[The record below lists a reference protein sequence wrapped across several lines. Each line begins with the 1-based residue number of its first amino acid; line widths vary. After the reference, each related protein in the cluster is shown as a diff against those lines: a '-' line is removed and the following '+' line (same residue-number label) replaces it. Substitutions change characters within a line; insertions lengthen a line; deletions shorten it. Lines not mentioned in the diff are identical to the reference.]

1 MSVFI
6 FSLSIIFGDGMSMI
20 ATILLS
26 FLSTLVGVSN
36 KWNLR
41 LPRRPQAD
49 APPGDVVIRYPNGS
63 YLIVQ
68 CDEDVAREL
77 YFAPEEIDYT
87 ITSPTYYRVL
97 SLFGTLM
104 LMLGVIA
111 LANAKLQLQ
120 MVWAGAYIL
129 INIAHWV
136 VAAVPQKMHWD
147 LSCYDV
153 REQGVEG
160 GPSNPSFTEALWK
173 AILITKS
180 QSWVKNGKAAPET
193 EVWDAWLNMAEEQ
206 AQMYGT
212 RVGSLVKP
220 LWIEGDLDKA
230 TIFEAPSTEQ
240 WNAKAAWDKLNAK
253 HQTEQEKARSAA
265 LRSRPRTSASSEES
279 SQSDEISSIRP
290 IVAAHLPAQQD

>member
-1 MSVFI
+1 MPTFAVRCVKVTKRDDIRPPTRMDTILRGVNRSATRSPEIVPPSVKAKANGPLSWVTLLGFFMSVFI
-6 FSLSIIFGDGMSMI
+6 FILSVVFGDGMSMI

-26 FLSTLVGVSN
+26 LLSTLVGVSN

-41 LPRRPQAD
+41 LPRRPQTD

-87 ITSPTYYRVL
+87 ITSPTYYRLL

-193 EVWDAWLNMAEEQ
+193 EVWDAWLDKAEEQ
-206 AQMYGT
+206 AKKCAKK
-212 RVGSLVKP
+212 RPKGSRRN
-220 LWIEGDLDKA
+220 G
-230 TIFEAPSTEQ
+230 
-240 WNAKAAWDKLNAK
+240 
-253 HQTEQEKARSAA
+253 RG
-265 LRSRPRTSASSEES
+265 
-279 SQSDEISSIRP
+279 
-290 IVAAHLPAQQD
+290 

>member
-1 MSVFI
+1 MSVSI
-6 FSLSIIFGDGMSMI
+6 FALSIIFGDGMSMI

-26 FLSTLVGVSN
+26 FLSTVVGVSN
-36 KWNLR
+36 KWNLK
-41 LPRRPQAD
+41 LPRRPQAE

-87 ITSPTYYRVL
+87 IKSPMAYRIL

-129 INIAHWV
+129 INIVHWV

-180 QSWVKNGKAAPET
+180 KSWVKNGKAAPET
-193 EVWDAWLNMAEEQ
+193 EVWDAWLDKAEEQ
-206 AQMYGT
+206 ANMYQTHIGE
-212 RVGSLVKP
+212 LEKP
-220 LWIEGDLDKA
+220 LWLDGDLSKA
-230 TIFEAPSTEQ
+230 TIFDAPHKDQ
-240 WNAKAAWDKLNAK
+240 WDAKSAWDALNRAR
-253 HQTEQEKARSAA
+253 QSEQQQARDAA
-265 LRSRPRTSASSEES
+265 LRRRPKTSASSEES
-279 SQSDEISSIRP
+279 SESDDISKVRP
-290 IVAAHLPAQQD
+290 IVSEQPQRS

>member
-6 FSLSIIFGDGMSMI
+6 FILSVVFGDGMSMI
-20 ATILLS
+20 ATVLLS
-26 FLSTLVGVSN
+26 LLSTLVGVSN

-68 CDEDVAREL
+68 CNEDVAREL

-87 ITSPTYYRVL
+87 ITSPTYYRIL

-180 QSWVKNGKAAPET
+180 KSWVKNGKAAPET
-193 EVWDAWLNMAEEQ
+193 EVWDAWLDKAEEQ
-206 AQMYGT
+206 ANMYGT
-212 RVGSLVKP
+212 RIGPLTKP
-220 LWIEGDLDKA
+220 LWTEGDLNKA
-230 TIFEAPSTEQ
+230 TIFEAPSASQ
-240 WNAKAAWDKLNAK
+240 WNAKSAWDDLNK
-253 HQTEQEKARSAA
+253 VHQTEQEQARSAA
-265 LRSRPRTSASSEES
+265 LRRRPNASVSSEDS

-290 IVAAHLPAQQD
+290 IVAAHLAPQRD